1 MSKSSSI
8 VSMLF
13 ALVAAII
20 TMFGFADPSAA
31 QAPAKKVNVRLGWQ
45 PLSGGSAMP

>member
-20 TMFGFADPSAA
+20 TMFGFAEPVRSTSARQEGERKA
-31 QAPAKKVNVRLGWQ
+31 RLAAAFRW
-45 PLSGGSAMP
+45 